1 MDIIQKF
8 SRFYTDLSSMKV
20 DDLCSIYEKNV
31 VFIDPID
38 THHGIDSVKK
48 YFSLLLQNT
57 KHCQFTIHSTNKIG
71 DNSVVIK
78 WTMTYATKRLNG
90 GNPVSVEG
98 ITWLDILD
106 DKIILHRDYF
116 DLGQMIYE
124 NVPLLGFFV
133 KKVKGQLG

>member
-8 SRFYTDLSSMKV
+8 STFYTDLASMKI

-38 THHGIDSVKK
+38 THHGIDAVKS
-48 YFSLLLQNT
+48 YFSRLLQNT
-57 KHCQFTIHSTNKIG
+57 ENCQFTIHSIDKIVEK
-71 DNSVVIK
+71 SVVIK
-78 WTMTYATKRLNG
+78 WTMTYSTKRLNG
-90 GNPVSVEG
+90 GNPVNVEG
-98 ITWLDILD
+98 ITWLDLAE

-124 NVPLLGFFV
+124 NVPLLGFFI